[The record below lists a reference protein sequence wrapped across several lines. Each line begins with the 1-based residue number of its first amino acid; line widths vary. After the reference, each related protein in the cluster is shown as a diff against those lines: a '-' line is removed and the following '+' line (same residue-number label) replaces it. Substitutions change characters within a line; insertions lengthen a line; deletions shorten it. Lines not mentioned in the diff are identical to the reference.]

1 MDDSPKETVD
11 SRAVKNGAT
20 ERVLPVGATD
30 FAIIRQNGV
39 YYADKTEFLY
49 QIVKLP
55 FPFFLSRPRRFGKTL
70 LVDTLECILQGRRY
84 LFKGLWI
91 DQSDY
96 DWRPYPVIRLEMNG
110 VVGDDLATMESSL
123 SNMLENVAMVEGLT
137 LEKKRPVDTLTN
149 LVSELH
155 LKSGQE
161 VATLIDMFLA
171 KNEGIE
177 LAEAIP
183 ADTLLSLVRLLRANG
198 PKVAT
203 FLDEF
208 LANSEDLKPG
218 KTIPTETFLSLIE
231 LIKREA
237 RQKVA
242 ILIDEYDA
250 PIVEH
255 LADPPQAELFR
266 EALRIFYGAL
276 KTNSDMI
283 GHIFITGVSR
293 YSQLSIF
300 SELNQL

>member
-1 MDDSPKETVD
+1 MEKNDSTDPIV
-11 SRAVKNGAT
+11 VKNDKAV
-20 ERVLPVGATD
+20 RRLRLGATD
-30 FAIIRQNGV
+30 FANIRQNGD
-39 YYADKTEFLY
+39 YYADKTKFLY
-49 QIVKLP
+49 QIAKLP

-70 LVDTLECILQGRRY
+70 LLDTLNCILEGRRY

-96 DWRPYPVIRLEMNG
+96 DWRSYPVIRLEMNG
-110 VVGDDLATMESSL
+110 VVGDDLATMERRL

-137 LEKKRPVDTLTN
+137 LEKKRPSDTLTN
-149 LVSELH
+149 LVTKLH
-155 LKSGQE
+155 LKSGQR
-161 VATLIDMFLA
+161 VATLIDKFLA
-171 KNEGIE
+171 ENKGLK
-177 LAEAIP
+177 LAETIP
-183 ADTLLSLVRLLRANG
+183 AETLLSLVRLLRATG

-208 LANSEDLKPG
+208 LANSEGLKPG
-218 KTIPTETFLSLIE
+218 KTIPTETLLSLIE
-231 LIKREA
+231 LIKKEA

-250 PIVEH
+250 PIVRH
-255 LADPPQAELFR
+255 LADPPKAERFR
-266 EALRIFYGAL
+266 QALRIFYGAL